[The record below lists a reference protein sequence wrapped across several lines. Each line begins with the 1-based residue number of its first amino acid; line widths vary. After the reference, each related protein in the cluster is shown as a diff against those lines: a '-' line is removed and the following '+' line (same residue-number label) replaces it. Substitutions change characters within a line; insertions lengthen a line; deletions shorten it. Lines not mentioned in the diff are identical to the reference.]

1 MSTEHGSTLN
11 ETTRIGNLLRIS
23 GSVTDEQLS
32 RALEKQKTA
41 EKASLG
47 SILRDENVLDKESLD
62 RHLRQQNLLRNVY
75 KEASEAWIH
84 AVTKLGHILVDL
96 DMVKREQVDEA
107 IEKQKDTGKPLG
119 EILVDEGHLSI
130 AHLHE
135 AIKHQS
141 ALRNVLLGA
150 LVALVTA
157 SATLPYFAE
166 AASSSSATASIT
178 ITLRILPKP
187 LVELTEP
194 PTEDGG
200 GVLTLH
206 GAQFTQDSEGNYFVA
221 PLGNAPSGQPQNSVA
236 VPLEQFSNETS
247 GSMNI
252 YVTPN

>member
-1 MSTEHGSTLN
+1 MSDQHARDIV
-11 ETTRIGNLLRIS
+11 ETTRIGNLLKIS
-23 GSVTDEQLS
+23 GSVTEEQLAS
-32 RALEKQKTA
+32 ALEKQKTSK
-41 EKASLG
+41 KAYLG
-47 SILRDENVLDKESLD
+47 AILKNENVLDEAGLNL
-62 RHLRQQNLLRNVY
+62 HLRQQNLLRNIY

-84 AVTKLGHILVDL
+84 AVTRLGHILVDL
-96 DMVKREQVDEA
+96 DMVKRDQVDQA
-107 IEKQKDTGKPLG
+107 IEKQKDSGKPLG

-141 ALRNVLLGA
+141 LLRNVLLGA
-150 LVALVTA
+150 LVSLVTA

-166 AASSSSATASIT
+166 AASSSATASIT

-194 PTEDGG
+194 PTDDGG

-206 GAQFTQDSEGNYFVA
+206 GAQFTQDSEGNYFVT
-221 PLGNAPSGQPQNSVA
+221 PLNNAPSGQPQGSVA
-236 VPLEQFSNETS
+236 VSLDQFSNQEG